1 MKNQYVGDIGDYG
14 KYSLLRFL
22 AESNVRIG
30 VNWYLTKN
38 DGSTDG
44 KFTEYL
50 KNSDEAVYDNV
61 IFHKLKKIAGRSDK
75 AVQDVEKE
83 NLIPGAL
90 YYNELI
96 PEDSADTRGRD
107 INRRLWFNNSLLLL
121 KDAALVFADPDNG
134 ISFRKKAGNKG
145 SEKYVLPEEV
155 TKYYNQGQNVVFYCH
170 KGRRTADAWEQT
182 KTGIKEYLPD
192 AQLIVLTYHRG
203 TQRSYIFVLHP
214 DDYARFDDILT
225 GFIASNWGCFFT
237 REPVSESKMNTM
249 RVATMSFRLHA
260 PWVHSLK
267 EKRMIVK
274 SLIAKLQNRFH
285 VSAAEIDEQDTHQ
298 IIVIGMAA
306 IVPHNAMADSLMDE
320 LSSFVEENTE
330 AEILDEEREIR

>member
-225 GFIASNWGCFFT
+225 GFIASSWGCFFT

-298 IIVIGMAA
+298 IIVIGVAV
-306 IVPHNAMADSLMDE
+306 IVPHNAMADRLMDE